1 MGSGQSKSP
10 PPDCSITKLMRRKY
24 GDECVS
30 CLHDWTKHYGFQEGG
45 SLSVK
50 DIRALKE
57 KLEEKEKQLRKSKT
71 IKVKTLEE
79 IELNNRCLE
88 IWVKEFERRERLK
101 CQKELGGRKDES
113 GDVAG
118 RKDNNSVEACTPPP
132 YTHTHTQHDEKQSA
146 PTVSALY
153 PFAELSAVKVNPDLD
168 SFYVSRKAGQGGQQD
183 QQPDQ
188 QQLPAPHQQ
197 PAPLQQPGPHQ
208 QPGQPL
214 LSGAATSA
222 AEQSEHVEDS
232 VNATPTPGMDVEAF
246 WANSPVGFIPTSST
260 ATGSAHAPTATTS
273 AASATTSVR
282 TLRSNTPVAPV
293 ISLPMVEVAGPEGSM
308 LVHRPWTSADIADFA
323 QNLPDITVSG
333 KTFGANLLAFCQEY
347 RPTGAEIRRILAKR
361 LAPCEY
367 QKLARQLPDVTLAL
381 KHKDWTNNLNDGF
394 VTAVRTLVAHLETAF
409 PDKVCM
415 IKVTTCKQQPEES
428 VDDFVHRLTTTYN
441 THGGVHPPPEG
452 VGGLVCSTYESHLC
466 ELVMKGL
473 LPEVFDAVK
482 QSYIGWKEEARLS
495 DLTRHARHAYDTLQQ
510 RKMAKK
516 EKQQSELYL
525 PSLEMFSAMH
535 NNNRGAGRFRGRGR
549 RDFRRNWPNRDT
561 GGASGDPGNACH
573 ICGEMGHWKKHCPR
587 LRQVPPSRALSS
599 D

>member
-1 MGSGQSKSP
+1 
-10 PPDCSITKLMRRKY
+10 
-24 GDECVS
+24 
-30 CLHDWTKHYGFQEGG
+30 
-45 SLSVK
+45 
-50 DIRALKE
+50 
-57 KLEEKEKQLRKSKT
+57 
-71 IKVKTLEE
+71 
-79 IELNNRCLE
+79 
-88 IWVKEFERRERLK
+88 
-101 CQKELGGRKDES
+101 
-113 GDVAG
+113 
-118 RKDNNSVEACTPPP
+118 
-132 YTHTHTQHDEKQSA
+132 
-146 PTVSALY
+146 
-153 PFAELSAVKVNPDLD
+153 
-168 SFYVSRKAGQGGQQD
+168 
-183 QQPDQ
+183 
-188 QQLPAPHQQ
+188 
-197 PAPLQQPGPHQ
+197 
-208 QPGQPL
+208 
-214 LSGAATSA
+214 
-222 AEQSEHVEDS
+222 
-232 VNATPTPGMDVEAF
+232 MDVEAF
-246 WANSPVGFIPTSST
+246 WANSPVGFIPTSSA
-260 ATGSAHAPTATTS
+260 ATSCAHAPTATTS

-282 TLRSNTPVAPV
+282 TLRSNTPVAPE

-428 VDDFVHRLTTTYN
+428 VDDFVHRLTTAYN

-452 VGGLVCSTYESHLC
+452 VGGLICSTYESHLC

-473 LPEVFDAVK
+473 LPEIFDAVK

-510 RKMAKK
+510 KKMAKK

-535 NNNRGAGRFRGRGR
+535 NNNRGANRFRGRGR
-549 RDFRRNWPNRDT
+549 GRDFRRNWPNRDT

-573 ICGEMGHWKKHCPR
+573 ICGEMGHWKKYCPR